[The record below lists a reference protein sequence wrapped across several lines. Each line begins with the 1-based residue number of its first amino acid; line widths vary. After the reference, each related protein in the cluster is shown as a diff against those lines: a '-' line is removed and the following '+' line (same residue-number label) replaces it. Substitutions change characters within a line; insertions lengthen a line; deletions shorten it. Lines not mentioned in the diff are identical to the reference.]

1 MQGAALNWDENP
13 REIIKIGKAMLEN
26 EILPR
31 IPHAKNEMTAVI
43 DITSGDYEIDFLVF
57 KAVRRLEQR
66 RPDAVLYITPVG
78 PPTSARAVS
87 LRTARRPADD

>member
-1 MQGAALNWDENP
+1 MPGTALNWDENP
-13 REIIKIGKAMLEN
+13 KEIIKIGKAMLEN

-31 IPHAKNEMTAVI
+31 VPHAKNEMTAVI
-43 DITSGDYEIDFLVF
+43 DITSGDYEIDSLVF
-57 KAVRRLEQR
+57 KASRRLKQR

-87 LRTARRPADD
+87 LRTARPPADD

>member
-1 MQGAALNWDENP
+1 MPNDDLI
-13 REIIKIGKAMLEN
+13 EIGKIGKAMFEN

-31 IPHAKNEMTAVI
+31 IPDAKNEMTVVI
-43 DITSGDYEIDFLVF
+43 DITSGDYEIDSLVF

-78 PPTSARAVS
+78 SPTSARAVS